1 MKVAVVG
8 STGRVG
14 KYVVEALVDGGHEA
28 VEISRARG
36 VDVVTGD
43 RLQQALSGVQ
53 AIVDAASSPSPD
65 EEQATEFF
73 TAAARN
79 LQQYGHRAGAQ
90 RLVVVSIIGTDRFV
104 SGYGV
109 AKVVHEQLSLA
120 GPIPARILR
129 AAQFHEFVEQLMDW
143 GTEGDVTYLPN
154 MRTQLVAAKTVGDAL
169 AEMATGPGWDCLPA
183 ITELAGPREER
194 LPEMAMLLTGRR
206 GEARK
211 IEVAGAGTDPNLDV
225 YESGA
230 LLPGPQATLAGPT
243 FEEWLD
249 TAA

>member
-14 KYVVEALVDGGHEA
+14 KYVAQALVAGGHEA

-36 VDVVTGD
+36 IDVVTGD
-43 RLQQALSGVQ
+43 GLQQALSGVE
-53 AIVDAASSPSPD
+53 AIVDAASPPSPD

-79 LQQYGHRAGAQ
+79 LQRYGSRAGAQ

-143 GTEGDVTYLPN
+143 GTQGDVTYLPN

-169 AEMATGPGWDCLPA
+169 AQLATGPGWDSLPA

-211 IEVAGAGTDPNLDV
+211 IEVAGEGSDPNLEV
-225 YESGA
+225 HESGA